1 MQLQYFQ
8 FFLNSSQFFFFLNS
22 LAETETKYQLFAS
35 EGAINFPI
43 KPETE
48 AWKEKV
54 CNCYQYVINE
64 KFHIN
69 KSYMYTYKPLHLF
82 YLQIKRLYLLL
93 TTKESAMDVPSNLE
107 ARRRMSFFSNSLF
120 MDMPLA
126 PKVRNMLSFS

>member
-8 FFLNSSQFFFFLNS
+8 FFLNS
-22 LAETETKYQLFAS
+22 LAESIHIGPEHEGMNNLETKYQLFAS

-69 KSYMYTYKPLHLF
+69 LICILINLF
-82 YLQIKRLYLLL
+82 
-93 TTKESAMDVPSNLE
+93 T
-107 ARRRMSFFSNSLF
+107 
-120 MDMPLA
+120 
-126 PKVRNMLSFS
+126 